1 MTKTLFILMSLF
13 CLVAQPLLAI
23 NARSYDDALKK
34 GKNRP
39 VVFFCYGA
47 NIDRANERAFD
58 EFIKQRKLMPFVRDC
73 VFLQVPIYQLPDEKE
88 KKEVA
93 RIMGKDRGMP
103 SGIRSLPC
111 LLLLDGD
118 GNLRGSV
125 QDHVD
130 MKDPETAGAAL
141 ALIIDAYGDQE
152 KLLKKARGASGKRQT
167 GALAEA
173 ADMKDVRMPGNPLG
187 NGGNT
192 GLGSLATNA
201 TGMLEVGQKMQ
212 EMSLAEAARYM
223 RSLIA
228 DGYYSRR
235 QRQEILAAYSGHVRR
250 NGGSAARL
258 RAIYYEMRNIDPT
271 SIYGAYA
278 EGAIKLWVEP
288 REAAGEPAYQPKP
301 STGKTAL
308 GDTKKQ

>member
-130 MKDPETAGAAL
+130 MKDPETAGKKL
-141 ALIIDAYGDQE
+141 RELLDLYDEQE
-152 KLLKKARGASGKRQT
+152 KLLKKAMKAGSGRQAKLLAQALDVQLDVPSSRYMND
-167 GALAEA
+167 GALNLKKDKIGLSERFKHDPLKLVQLLQ
-173 ADMKDVRMPGNPLG
+173 DMSQTQASAFIRNMVA
-187 NGGNT
+187 NGC
-192 GLGSLATNA
+192 
-201 TGMLEVGQKMQ
+201 
-212 EMSLAEAARYM
+212 
-223 RSLIA
+223 
-228 DGYYSRR
+228 YSRR
-235 QRQEILAAYSGHVRR
+235 QRQELIAALTGHARR
-250 NGGSAARL
+250 NNESPNRL
-258 RAIYYEMRNIDPT
+258 RALYYEMRNIDPK
-271 SIYGAYA
+271 SIYARYA
-278 EGAIKLWVEP
+278 EGAIDLWVV
-288 REAAGEPAYQPKP
+288 PKE
-301 STGKTAL
+301 KQAL
-308 GDTKKQ
+308 EGGAVQQKN